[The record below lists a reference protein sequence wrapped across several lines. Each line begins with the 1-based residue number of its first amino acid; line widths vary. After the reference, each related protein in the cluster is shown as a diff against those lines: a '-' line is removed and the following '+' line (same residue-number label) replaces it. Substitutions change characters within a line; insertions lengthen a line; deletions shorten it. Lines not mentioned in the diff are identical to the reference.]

1 MLQSNIDTLKCLLQ
15 EYLDEHL
22 DVMVQ
27 SDINSMA
34 QTLGAIESYRH
45 TKDY

>member
-1 MLQSNIDTLKCLLQ
+1 MKQSNIDTLKCLLQ
-15 EYLDEHL
+15 EFLDEHL

-34 QTLGAIESYRH
+34 QAIGTIDAYRY
-45 TKDY
+45 TKD